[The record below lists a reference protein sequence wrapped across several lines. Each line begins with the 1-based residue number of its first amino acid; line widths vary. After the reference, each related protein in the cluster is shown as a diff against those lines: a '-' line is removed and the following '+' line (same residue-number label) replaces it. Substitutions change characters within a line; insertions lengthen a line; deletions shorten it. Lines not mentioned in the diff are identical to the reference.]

1 LVYSKKKDAKKCK
14 QYVNSKTGAAHFA
27 KEYIRKTLA
36 IPLFICYDAHD
47 MDKSDDRVV
56 LCRKTLYQRT
66 RDGESRVGV
75 AWGFPPGAAA

>member
-1 LVYSKKKDAKKCK
+1 M
-14 QYVNSKTGAAHFA
+14 HF
-27 KEYIRKTLA
+27 
-36 IPLFICYDAHD
+36 D

-75 AWGFPPGAAA
+75 VLGFPPGAAA